1 MADISRRDFLKI
13 LSLSPMAALV
23 RQMVGAS
30 RLTAGGNPP
39 NIVILVFDAW
49 SADHMSLHGYPR
61 RTMPNVEQFAEK
73 AVVYHRHYSAGTFT
87 MPGTASLLTGLHPW
101 SHRALTL
108 GGEIDVRHREHQ
120 IFHVVSPT
128 HSTLG
133 YAQNQYADLLL
144 FELARDLDQHVSI
157 DSFSLARLLTYSSE
171 VFRNDPQIAYASFEN
186 DIFLNNATGA
196 DGSLFVGA
204 LRRLTKWR
212 TRKALDAE
220 YRMTYPRGLP
230 SATNPFTLEDV
241 VDGAIGILGGLQQPS
256 LAYLHFF
263 PPHGFYRPKGK
274 YNRSFADGWS
284 AQEKPVHALVGAGA
298 LSFAELENC
307 RLKYDQYLA
316 SWDAEVGRLLDYLRT
331 SGILESSYV
340 IITSDHGELF
350 ERGVVGHYCP
360 LIYDPLVHVP
370 LLISRPGQQNRV
382 DVHTPTSSVDL
393 LPTLAS
399 LVGGDRPD
407 WAEGQLLPELGGT
420 PDKFREIYTL
430 DAKTN
435 SAFAPLTRVSLALQK
450 SGYRMTYYEYPNVDY
465 RNFELYDLD
474 EDPAELNDLSASEP
488 QISAQMREE
497 LLQKL
502 ADINRPMQP

>member
-1 MADISRRDFLKI
+1 MPGISRRDFLKI
-13 LSLSPMAALV
+13 LSLSPVAALV
-23 RQMVGAS
+23 RRMVGAS

-133 YAQNQYADLLL
+133 YAQNEYADLLL

-171 VFRNDPQIAYASFEN
+171 VFRNDPQVAYASFEN
-186 DIFLNNATGA
+186 DIFQNGTGA

-220 YRMTYPRGLP
+220 YRMTYP
-230 SATNPFTLEDV
+230 T
-241 VDGAIGILGGLQQPS
+241 
-256 LAYLHFF
+256 
-263 PPHGFYRPKGK
+263 RPAVGH
-274 YNRSFADGWS
+274 
-284 AQEKPVHALVGAGA
+284 EPVHAGRRRRWRDWHPRRLAAAVAGLPA
-298 LSFAELENC
+298 
-307 RLKYDQYLA
+307 
-316 SWDAEVGRLLDYLRT
+316 
-331 SGILESSYV
+331 
-340 IITSDHGELF
+340 
-350 ERGVVGHYCP
+350 
-360 LIYDPLVHVP
+360 
-370 LLISRPGQQNRV
+370 
-382 DVHTPTSSVDL
+382 L
-393 LPTLAS
+393 LPAARFLS
-399 LVGGDRPD
+399 
-407 WAEGQLLPELGGT
+407 AEGQVQPFVYGWVGG
-420 PDKFREIYTL
+420 
-430 DAKTN
+430 
-435 SAFAPLTRVSLALQK
+435 S
-450 SGYRMTYYEYPNVDY
+450 
-465 RNFELYDLD
+465 
-474 EDPAELNDLSASEP
+474 
-488 QISAQMREE
+488 
-497 LLQKL
+497 
-502 ADINRPMQP
+502 